1 MSVFEPKVVLNL
13 LKNSAAV
20 SPVEKN
26 AFEKNWTVSVEKR
39 VRIWKESRNH
49 KNHPRP
55 EFQLRWEAEVV
66 EYVQCLWEKSRPRSK
81 KIEPTDKL
89 GFNVPLLGLR
99 FVPPSYLHVQ
109 KRLGL
114 GCQAI
119 EPATQY
125 IKPLNIIHP
134 FYYPQLATCPRC
146 GSDKATTW
154 EGWTSTGARELH
166 GLICEETAL
175 GAQLR
180 CNTCKD
186 SAKTTKGKNKNIIPG
201 GEDAGGHASQAA
213 DDLEGYCF
221 ATTSAA
227 YWRTWE
233 HWRIPRGIPIFF
245 YRCALTRDLFD
256 LLVEMRP
263 STTSAGLEERV
274 RQLHLLEHKR
284 RMLEYLEAFH
294 AQPTCR
300 VNNQLTNYFS
310 GGKSTAGA
318 QMLQAF
324 SVASDPLGYADKSI
338 SGEMIT
344 EVFLDFCVR
353 TRQRES
359 GAYLKTLSA
368 ICGSLDNT
376 FKAARIL
383 SVLNEENQIISWRF
397 CQTRTNAEITELL
410 QGLKHRHDILNIPQ
424 PRMMVADNCC
434 QVRNAVIS
442 AMPETDSKLDVW
454 HFGARYIAVMLQSSK
469 SPYRGAVAA
478 DIMGA
483 ILKKHAEH
491 WPACTILGPSRAG
504 TEAHHG
510 IQQMGRKKVFG
521 QLPRRNMF
529 AKGALSAAS
538 KASELT
544 GSRIEGSHKGWNSLQ
559 RAQPS
564 GVTMLTALG
573 HDFVLRRNMRVAF
586 SRSETTP
593 FIKFT
598 NSSHHL
604 RLCNYVARLHNTLQQ
619 NNTGSQLQ
627 VLPELRDVDSGKT
640 FGLVTSDHVATFGG
654 LLIKE
659 ENVEKGLLDSFDS
672 SVDPVTGEDVDL
684 AFLASRNVII
694 NEWQI
699 DPALL
704 TLPAEA
710 SRPMQPSVSKRKA
723 VCISLDSDDE
733 ADASGGTIKKLQT
746 LALSG
751 SAVPSAA
758 PGDGRLDTYFS
769 LVRDTKS
776 SKGGRTAVTSAGI
789 NNSIM
794 PTTSKLPPEF
804 SQDCPMP
811 PSAGINNSINSADID
826 NSIVPTSTSKLP
838 PKFSPDC
845 PALTSAGIN
854 NSITAASLATGQTRS
869 QHLFSIATGV
879 DPRSL
884 TFQNSDE
891 FYLFMDMRAKFKWL
905 SYQMTSKRWVLATEE
920 YNCRLTKKMGQSVV
934 QKNPQALLRALGD
947 IEPKLMS
954 KITKNDYTCDE
965 SFWRH
970 HCSVV
975 SLMKEEPGKKPQKA
989 QTCSRCQTIM
999 YPGPENSPLNHKKGY
1014 CADGVKQSSKATG
1027 EDLPPWPQPRGIFS
1041 EGRMFH
1047 PHVFLAT
1054 VQHVYEHV
1062 FMQGPG
1068 ETDLLETEAFS
1079 KLLVSRTTVHKS
1091 DDTVLFRLFKGFV
1104 TDPTT
1109 PRDRI
1114 VSHDGEEWLRINY
1127 LQKL

>member
-89 GFNVPLLGLR
+89 GFNVPLLGPR

-233 HWRIPRGIPIFF
+233 HWRIP
-245 YRCALTRDLFD
+245 L
-256 LLVEMRP
+256 EMRP

-274 RQLHLLEHKR
+274 RQTLLTALFGMHKELHLLEHKR

-324 SVASDPLGYADKSI
+324 SVASNPLGYADKSI

-344 EVFLDFCVR
+344 EVFLDF
-353 TRQRES
+353 
-359 GAYLKTLSA
+359 LS

-376 FKAARIL
+376 FKAASKATLTNKDRQKSKELKGRIL
-383 SVLNEENQIISWRF
+383 SVLNEENQIISWVSS
-397 CQTRTNAEITELL
+397 TAT
-410 QGLKHRHDILNIPQ
+410 DILNIPQ

-442 AMPETDSKLDVW
+442 AMPETDSNSMSGTLVR
-454 HFGARYIAVMLQSSK
+454 GTLPSCSNPAK
-469 SPYRGAVAA
+469 SPG
-478 DIMGA
+478 
-483 ILKKHAEH
+483 KHAEH
-491 WPACTILGPSRAG
+491 GQPCTILGPSRAEQRL
-504 TEAHHG
+504 TMAFNKWAE
-510 IQQMGRKKVFG
+510 
-521 QLPRRNMF
+521 
-529 AKGALSAAS
+529 KGVWSAAAQKVHQEQLKHVRKGCLERS
-538 KASELT
+538 IQGIRAD

-559 RAQPS
+559 RAQ
-564 GVTMLTALG
+564 AQ
-573 HDFVLRRNMRVAF
+573 A
-586 SRSETTP
+586 
-593 FIKFT
+593 FT
-598 NSSHHL
+598 NGSHHL

-627 VLPELRDVDSGKT
+627 VLPELRDVDSGET
-640 FGLVTSDHVATFGG
+640 FSLVTSDHVATFGG

-672 SVDPVTGEDVDL
+672 SVDPVTGEDIDL

-733 ADASGGTIKKLQT
+733 ADASGGTIKKLRT

-769 LVRDTKS
+769 S
-776 SKGGRTAVTSAGI
+776 GRTAVTSAGI

-804 SQDCPMP
+804 SQDCLMP

-869 QHLFSIATGV
+869 QRLFSIATGV

-891 FYLFMDMRAKFKWL
+891 FYLFMDMRAEFKWL

-947 IEPKLMS
+947 IELKLMS
-954 KITKNDYTCDE
+954 KITKNDYT
-965 SFWRH
+965 SHRN
-970 HCSVV
+970 S
-975 SLMKEEPGKKPQKA
+975 
-989 QTCSRCQTIM
+989 
-999 YPGPENSPLNHKKGY
+999 PENSPLNHKKGY

-1041 EGRMFH
+1041 EGQMFH

-1054 VQHVYEHV
+1054 VQRVYEHV

-1079 KLLVSRTTVHKS
+1079 KLLISRTTVHES

-1109 PRDRI
+1109 PHDRI